1 MSANIQSQ
9 LLEALTSA
17 TGTGALPRAQDL
29 LTQLGQAHPTVRLIA
44 QFLAQSHAQEP
55 QNETPSD
62 DSEEAVNSELSQF
75 SSESDKTEIRS
86 GEMSRAVR
94 QLRQK
99 VERMY
104 GELATL
110 RNRND
115 VLALAL
121 GACYLCWG
129 NDPECEMC
137 NGQGRPGSAIPNK
150 KIFTEFVL
158 PAARR
163 LQRGKDTTQRFSKT
177 ADQHLSPSQSLNPNE
192 RREL

>member
-1 MSANIQSQ
+1 MSADIQSQ
-9 LLEALTSA
+9 LLEMLTSP

-44 QFLAQSHAQEP
+44 QFLAQRQAQELE
-55 QNETPSD
+55 NETLSD
-62 DSEEAVNSELSQF
+62 ESEEEVNSELSKS

-86 GEMSRAVR
+86 GEMSGAVR

-99 VERMY
+99 VESMY
-104 GELATL
+104 EESAKL

-129 NDPECEMC
+129 HDPECEMC
-137 NGQGRPGSAIPNK
+137 NGQGRTGSAIPNK
-150 KIFTEFVL
+150 KLFTEFVV

-163 LQRGKDTTQRFSKT
+163 LQRGKDATQRFSNT